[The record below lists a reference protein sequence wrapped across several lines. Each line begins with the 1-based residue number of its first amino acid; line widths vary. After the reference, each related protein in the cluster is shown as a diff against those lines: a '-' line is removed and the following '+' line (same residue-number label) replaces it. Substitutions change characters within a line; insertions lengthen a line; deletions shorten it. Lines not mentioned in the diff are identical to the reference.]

1 MARAQAKTTHVV
13 DVPVSAPK
21 AAAETIELS
30 ILMPCLN
37 EAETLA
43 ACILKAKN
51 FLGRSAISGEVLIAD
66 NGSTDGSQRIAA
78 TFGARVV
85 PVAEKGYG
93 AALLGGIAAARGRSI
108 IMGDADDSYDFE
120 ALDAFVERLRGGAHL
135 VMGNRFRGGIEPGA
149 MPVLHRYLGN
159 PVLSFLGRLFFRI
172 PTGDF
177 HCGLRGFNAEA
188 IRALNLRTTGMEFA
202 SEMVV
207 RSALAG
213 LTIAEVPT
221 TLKPDG
227 RSRPPH
233 LKTWRDGWRH
243 LKFLL
248 MYNPRWL
255 FFVPGFAL
263 LGIGAALSALLFFG
277 AVHVGATMELDLNS
291 FVAACFMVITG
302 AQLVSF
308 GVLSRFYAHMTGMLP
323 ANPRSDWLVRS
334 ISTDRLAL
342 CGGVCLF
349 AGLLLFSYALYRWT
363 SLGFGPL
370 DSPLLPRI
378 VVAGLTLAV
387 LGLQTFFSAF
397 MLGILEIPAR
407 SRAPDDRLGG
417 AEQ

>member
-1 MARAQAKTTHVV
+1 MARAQAKKTHVA
-13 DVPVSAPK
+13 DVQVSAPQP
-21 AAAETIELS
+21 AAEAIELT

-43 ACILKAKN
+43 TCIIKAKN
-51 FLGRSAISGEVLIAD
+51 FLGRSGISGEVLIAD

-78 TFGARVV
+78 TFGARVI

-93 AALLGGIAAARGRSI
+93 AALLGGIAAARGRFI
-108 IMGDADDSYDFE
+108 VMGDADDSYDFE

-149 MPVLHRYLGN
+149 MPILHRYLGN

-263 LGIGAALSALLFFG
+263 LGVGAALSALLFFG

-323 ANPRSDWLVRS
+323 ANARSDWLVRS

-349 AGLLLFSYALYRWT
+349 AGLLLFSHALYQWT

-407 SRAPDDRLGG
+407 SRGPDDRLGG